1 MPWLHIWLDM
11 LTELP
16 AVLLQPGVFTSPLG
30 RILLA
35 LIGIAVVLIVGR
47 FLLSLA
53 WKIVTIAAV
62 IVGLLLLLSMFG
74 LSPV

>member
-1 MPWLHIWLDM
+1 MPWLLIWLDM

-16 AVLLQPGVFTSPLG
+16 AVLLQPGVFASPLG

-35 LIGIAVVLIVGR
+35 LIGIAVVLIIGR

-53 WKIVTIAAV
+53 WKVVTIAAV

>member
-1 MPWLHIWLDM
+1 M

-16 AVLLQPGVFTSPLG
+16 AVLLQPEILAGPLG
-30 RILLA
+30 RLLLA
-35 LIGIAVVLIVGR
+35 LIGIAAVLVVGR

-62 IVGLLLLLSMFG
+62 VVGLLLLLSMFG

>member
-1 MPWLHIWLDM
+1 M

-16 AVLLQPGVFTSPLG
+16 AVLLQPGVFASPLG

>member
-1 MPWLHIWLDM
+1 MF
-11 LTELP
+11 TEFP
-16 AVLLQPGVFTSPLG
+16 AVLLQPGIFASPLG
-30 RILLA
+30 QLLLA

-53 WKIVTIAAV
+53 WRIVTIAAV

>member
-1 MPWLHIWLDM
+1 M
-11 LTELP
+11 LTGLP
-16 AVLLQPGVFTSPLG
+16 SVLLQPDIFASPLG
-30 RILLA
+30 QILLT
-35 LIGIAVVLIVGR
+35 LIGIAVVLIIGR

-62 IVGLLLLLSMFG
+62 VVGLLLLLSMFG

>member
-1 MPWLHIWLDM
+1 MPRLGYKLYM
-11 LTELP
+11 LAELP
-16 AVLLQPGVFTSPLG
+16 AVLLQSGLFAGPLG
-30 RILLA
+30 QILLS
-35 LIGIAVVLIVGR
+35 LIGIAVVLIIGR

-62 IVGLLLLLSMFG
+62 VVGLLLLLSMFG